1 MFAELR
7 SFTCSVRYIGDWV
20 QSPVGTT
27 LTIPST
33 DFDAQIVGVAVS
45 QVVSLASGTL
55 HTPLNGATTTVVVT
69 PTSGTFDTTNAIT
82 ILGHAIKPIP
92 TAMDLSATTKWGDIG
107 DWDVSGVADFSYAFS
122 GGRNKVGGSYEAGG
136 NPKAATFVGTAMSKW
151 ITTSVTSLERT
162 FWKPDMAKI
171 NGGGAMNADLSTWD
185 VAKVTTLKET
195 FEEQS
200 AFTGEGLAK
209 WNTAQVTTLHTTF
222 GYTNEFNG
230 NLGSWDVAKVKTM
243 YFAFKGASKFEGT
256 GLFKWNV
263 EKVDTMDSS
272 GVWGNVFEVC
282 SKIKI
287 ADAWSNSASSTA
299 KGAALKWASLTSTTC
314 PLTDLTLKKASWGT
328 CSVPHE

>member
-1 MFAELR
+1 M
-7 SFTCSVRYIGDWV
+7 
-20 QSPVGTT
+20 
-27 LTIPST
+27 T
-33 DFDAQIVGVAVS
+33 DFGAQIVGVAVS
-45 QVVSLASGTL
+45 QVVSLAVGTL

-82 ILGHAIKPIP
+82 INGHATKPVP

-122 GGRNKVGGSYEAGG
+122 GGRNKAGGSYVNSG

-151 ITTSVTSLERT
+151 ITTSLTSLERT
-162 FWKPDMAKI
+162 FFRPI
-171 NGGGAMNADLSTWD
+171 PGGGGAMNADLSTWD

-195 FEEQS
+195 FEQQS

-209 WNTAQVTTLHTTF
+209 WNTAKVTTLYTTF
-222 GYTNEFNG
+222 AYTNAFNG
-230 NLGSWDVAKVKTM
+230 NLGSWDVAQVTNM
-243 YFAFKGASKFEGT
+243 YFTFKSASKFKGAD
-256 GLFKWNV
+256 LFKWNV
-263 EKVDTMDSS
+263 EKVLS
-272 GVWGNVFEVC
+272 GMEINWAIHFEVC

-287 ADAWSNSASSTA
+287 ADAWSNSASA
-299 KGAALKWASLTSTTC
+299 KAKAVADALASLTSNTC